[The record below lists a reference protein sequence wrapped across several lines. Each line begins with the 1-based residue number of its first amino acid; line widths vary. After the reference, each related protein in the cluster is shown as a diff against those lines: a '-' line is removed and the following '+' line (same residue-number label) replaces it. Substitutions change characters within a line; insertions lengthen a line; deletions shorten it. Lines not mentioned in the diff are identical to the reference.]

1 MGKAELGNAVYFP
14 LFLRWAYDTLILGF
28 ICSYAWGCPRDILQ
42 GHYSKHVGPLA
53 GRSIPRL
60 LDIGVGT
67 GHFVEHAPLTSG
79 TNVLLA
85 DINKNPLSEAQGRI
99 RRAHKDVTVDTVLAN
114 VFELGDERSSSSQR
128 LASCVRDEGDDAFDV
143 ISCMLLLHC
152 LPGDGARKGS
162 AVASLSRLLKPDG
175 SLVGATVL
183 GKGVRH
189 NAMGRVLMFVNNLTG
204 IFDNYGDGASDIV
217 EPLKAAFKSVDFRV
231 AGTTLLF
238 EANSPKNPGMSL
250 KF

>member
-28 ICSYAWGCPRDILQ
+28 ICPYAWGCPQDILQ

-53 GRSIPRL
+53 GRSITRL

-67 GHFVEHAPLTSG
+67 GHFVEHAPLPSG

-152 LPGDGARKGS
+152 LPGMLDGHFLNRPVHDSKLLSITAHALIAILDAFMQPGIEKATCSTAAKLDEMDKTDRGWS
-162 AVASLSRLLKPDG
+162 LLHACAAVSRDKRYL
-175 SLVGATVL
+175 
-183 GKGVRH
+183 R
-189 NAMGRVLMFVNNLTG
+189 
-204 IFDNYGDGASDIV
+204 
-217 EPLKAAFKSVDFRV
+217 
-231 AGTTLLF
+231 
-238 EANSPKNPGMSL
+238 
-250 KF
+250 

>member
-28 ICSYAWGCPRDILQ
+28 ICPYAWGCPRDILQ

-67 GHFVEHAPLTSG
+67 GHFVEHAPLPSG

-99 RRAHKDVTVDTVLAN
+99 RRGHKDVTVDTVLAN

-128 LASCVRDEGDDAFDV
+128 LASCLLSITAHALIAILDAFMQPSIEKATCSTAAKLDEMDKTDRGW
-143 ISCMLLLHC
+143 SLLHAC
-152 LPGDGARKGS
+152 A
-162 AVASLSRLLKPDG
+162 AVSRDKRYL
-175 SLVGATVL
+175 
-183 GKGVRH
+183 R
-189 NAMGRVLMFVNNLTG
+189 
-204 IFDNYGDGASDIV
+204 
-217 EPLKAAFKSVDFRV
+217 
-231 AGTTLLF
+231 
-238 EANSPKNPGMSL
+238 
-250 KF
+250 